1 MIYFSYGSNMSIR
14 RLCARVPSA
23 TRIATGMLAL
33 HQLRF
38 HKKSVDGSAK
48 CDAQRSEDPSH
59 FILGVLYEIHPDE
72 KPGLDEAEGLG
83 SGYEIKDVLIRLDDG
98 TSVHAFTY
106 YATRI
111 DATLK
116 PYDWYREHVLVGA
129 RESLFPEDYVNF
141 LEAFEFIED
150 PDPDRRSR
158 ELSIYI

>member
-1 MIYFSYGSNMSIR
+1 MSTR
-14 RLCARVPSA
+14 RLRARVPSA
-23 TRIATGMLAL
+23 KRIATGTLTL

-48 CDAQRSEDPSH
+48 CDAQRSENLSH
-59 FILGVLYEIHPDE
+59 FILGVLYKIHPDE
-72 KPGLDEAEGLG
+72 KADLDKAEGLG
-83 SGYEIKDVLIRLDDG
+83 SGYEIMDVLIRLDDRS
-98 TSVHAFTY
+98 SVRAFTY

-129 RESLFPEDYVNF
+129 RENLFPEDYVKI

-150 PDPDRRSR
+150 PDPDRRRR
-158 ELSIYI
+158 ELSIYK